1 MITLTINNVPV
12 EVPEGTMILGA
23 AKQVGVRI
31 PTLCFVEG
39 LQAIGA
45 CRVCVVEVEGARN
58 LVASC
63 SMPAGQGMKVWT
75 NTRRVR
81 EARRA
86 VVELL
91 LSEHNGE
98 CQTCDRNEDCELQ
111 ALAAEL
117 GIREISYVGEKTRRR
132 IDASTPA
139 LTRDSGKCIK
149 CRRCVSVCNETQ
161 HVGALFPQDRGFD
174 TVIGPAFNHDL
185 KTVAC
190 VQCGQCAAV
199 CPVGAITEKDQIDEV
214 WKALDKSDNYVIV
227 QTAPAIRAA
236 LGECFGLPPGT
247 LVTGKMVAALRRL
260 GFRAV
265 FDTNFAADLTIME
278 EGTEL
283 LARLKA
289 ALDVE
294 VKGEGRGEKG
304 EKNDECRRMNDEC
317 SANSATARVHQPAH
331 QSSFINHHSPA
342 LPMFT
347 SCSPGWIKFME
358 YFHPDMLANLS
369 TCKSPQQMFG
379 AIAKTYYAA
388 KLDKKPEQIV
398 VVSVMPCTAKKFEC
412 QRPEMDVSGARDVDI
427 VLTTRELG
435 KMIRAA
441 GIDFVALPDEEMDA
455 PLGLSSGAA
464 DIFANTGGVME
475 AALRTAY
482 EVVTGRQLPFDG
494 LHVAPIEGL
503 AGVKEASLRIEGTKP
518 EWRFLEGVT
527 LNVAVANGL
536 GNAQRVIASI
546 RSGAKQYHFV
556 EVMTC
561 PGGCIGG
568 GGQPR
573 YTTNQIRQARIDA
586 IYREDEGKKLRKSH
600 ENPAVQQLYAEF
612 LTDGPCG
619 HRSHELLHTQYTPRG
634 KFGG

>member
-1 MITLTINNVPV
+1 MIQLSINNIPV
-12 EVPEGTMILGA
+12 EVPEGTTILA
-23 AKQVGVRI
+23 ASKQAGIRI
-31 PTLCFVEG
+31 PTLCYVEG
-39 LQAIGA
+39 LKAIGA
-45 CRVCVVEVEGARN
+45 CRVCVVELEGARN

-63 SMPAGQGMKVWT
+63 AMPVAQGMKVLT
-75 NTRRVR
+75 NSRRVR

-91 LSEHNGE
+91 LSEHNGD

-117 GIREISYVGEKTRRR
+117 GIREVAYDGEKTRKR

-139 LTRDSGKCIK
+139 LVRDNGKCIK
-149 CRRCVSVCNETQ
+149 CRRCVSVCLETQ
-161 HVGALFPQDRGFD
+161 HVGALFPQNRGFE

-185 KTVAC
+185 RTVAC

-199 CPVGAITEKDQIDEV
+199 CPVGAITEKDQIEEV
-214 WKALDKSDNYVIV
+214 WKALDKPDNHVIV

-236 LGECFGLPPGT
+236 LGECFGYEPGT

-265 FDTNFAADLTIME
+265 FDTNFAADLTILE

-283 LARLKA
+283 LTRLKE
-289 ALDVE
+289 ALVD
-294 VKGEGRGEKG
+294 K
-304 EKNDECRRMNDEC
+304 
-317 SANSATARVHQPAH
+317 QPV
-331 QSSFINHHSPA
+331 A

-347 SCSPGWIKFME
+347 SCSPGWINYME
-358 YFHPDMLANLS
+358 YYHPDMLANLS

-379 AIAKTYYAA
+379 ALAKTYYAA
-388 KLDKKPEQIV
+388 KLGKRPEQIV
-398 VVSVMPCTAKKFEC
+398 VVSIMPCTAKKFEC
-412 QRPEMDVSGARDVDI
+412 QRPEMDISGARDVDI

-441 GIDFVALPDEEMDA
+441 GIDFASLPDEQMDA
-455 PLGLSSGAA
+455 PLGMSSGAA

-475 AALRTAY
+475 AAIRTAY
-482 EVVTGRQLPFDG
+482 EIVTGRELPMAG
-494 LHVAPIEGL
+494 LHVAAIAGL
-503 AGVKEASLRIEGTKP
+503 DGVKEASLKIEGVKP
-518 EWRFLEGVT
+518 EWDFLDGAT
-527 LNVAVANGL
+527 LNVAVAHGL
-536 GNAQRVIASI
+536 GNAQKVIGAI
-546 RSGAKQYHFV
+546 RSGEKQYHFV

-573 YTTNQIRQARIDA
+573 YTNNQVREARIGA
-586 IYREDEGKKLRKSH
+586 IYREDECKALRKSH
-600 ENPAVQQLYAEF
+600 ENPDIAKLYADF
-612 LTDGPCG
+612 LGQPLG
-619 HRSHELLHTQYTPRG
+619 EKSHHLLHTKYTPRPRV
-634 KFGG
+634 

>member
-1 MITLTINNVPV
+1 MISLTINNIPI
-12 EVPEGTMILGA
+12 EVPEGTTILA
-23 AKQVGVRI
+23 ASKKAGIRI

-63 SMPAGQGMKVWT
+63 SMPVAPGMKVLT

-91 LSEHNGE
+91 LSEHNGD
-98 CQTCDRNEDCELQ
+98 CQTCDRSEDCELRG
-111 ALAAEL
+111 LAAEL
-117 GIREISYVGEKTRRR
+117 GIHEVGYDGERTKKR
-132 IDASTPA
+132 IDGSTPA
-139 LTRDSGKCIK
+139 LIRDSGKCIK
-149 CRRCVSVCNETQ
+149 CRRCVSVCLETQ
-161 HVGALFPQDRGFD
+161 HVGALFPQNRGFE

-199 CPVGAITEKDQIDEV
+199 CPVGAITEKDQIEEV
-214 WKALDKSDNYVIV
+214 WKALDKPDNYVIV

-236 LGECFGLPPGT
+236 LGECFGYEPGT

-260 GFRAV
+260 GFDAV
-265 FDTNFAADLTIME
+265 FDTNFAADLTILE

-283 LARLKA
+283 LTRLQKA
-289 ALDVE
+289 LVE
-294 VKGEGRGEKG
+294 KEPV
-304 EKNDECRRMNDEC
+304 
-317 SANSATARVHQPAH
+317 
-331 QSSFINHHSPA
+331 A

-379 AIAKTYYAA
+379 ALAKTYYAA
-388 KLDKKPEQIV
+388 KLGKKPEQIV

-435 KMIRAA
+435 KMIRSA
-441 GIDFVALPDEEMDA
+441 GIDFRNLPEDTMDA
-455 PLGLSSGAA
+455 PLGMSTGAA

-475 AALRTAY
+475 AAIRTAY
-482 EVVTGRQLPFDG
+482 EIVTGRELPLAG
-494 LHVAPIEGL
+494 LHVAAVAGL
-503 AGVKEASLRIEGTKP
+503 TGVKEASLLIENVKP
-518 EWRFLEGVT
+518 EWKFLEGAT
-527 LNVAVANGL
+527 LNVAVAHGL
-536 GNAQRVIASI
+536 SNAQRVIAAI
-546 RSGAKQYHFV
+546 RSGEKQYHFV

-573 YTTNQIRQARIDA
+573 FTTNKIRQARIDA

-600 ENPAVQQLYAEF
+600 ENPDLAKLYEEF
-612 LTDGPCG
+612 LGKPLG
-619 HRSHELLHTQYTPRG
+619 EKSHHLLHTKYTPRERV
-634 KFGG
+634 